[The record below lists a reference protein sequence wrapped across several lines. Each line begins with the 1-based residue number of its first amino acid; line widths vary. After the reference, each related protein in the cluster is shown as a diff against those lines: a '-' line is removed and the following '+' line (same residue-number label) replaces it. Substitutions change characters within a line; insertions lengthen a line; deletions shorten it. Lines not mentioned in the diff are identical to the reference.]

1 MSCCPCARTAPLRT
15 STTSSLA
22 SAGAGDRTS
31 GPGAS
36 SLGSDAR
43 RGLEDHPTPALRPL
57 HALIEAHVLSAE
69 RLHGDDTTVPILAKG
84 RTKTGRVW
92 VYVRD
97 DRPFGGTDPPA
108 ALFYASR
115 DRTGVPATEPVPIE
129 PIRVD
134 GMAYAK
140 IIAGMMNVGYFRERP
155 TADGGSERVIV
166 AKLVFPGDPS
176 TVNRAIIVTQA
187 GLDGAM
193 REQVEREQAERRAR
207 PKPRITP
214 MRASASSRGALR
226 E

>member
-1 MSCCPCARTAPLRT
+1 MDL
-15 STTSSLA
+15 STLTY
-22 SAGAGDRTS
+22 GA
-31 GPGAS
+31 
-36 SLGSDAR
+36 
-43 RGLEDHPTPALRPL
+43 
-57 HALIEAHVLSAE
+57 
-69 RLHGDDTTVPILAKG
+69 
-84 RTKTGRVW
+84 
-92 VYVRD
+92 
-97 DRPFGGTDPPA
+97 
-108 ALFYASR
+108 
-115 DRTGVPATEPVPIE
+115 PATEPVPIE

-214 MRASASSRGALR
+214 MRASTSSRGALR
-226 E
+226 GAPEVVNPTPMLQHHANSPDEAIPAFPLRAFRRRPRSHTGFAPAST

>member
-1 MSCCPCARTAPLRT
+1 MDI
-15 STTSSLA
+15 STLTY
-22 SAGAGDRTS
+22 GA
-31 GPGAS
+31 
-36 SLGSDAR
+36 
-43 RGLEDHPTPALRPL
+43 
-57 HALIEAHVLSAE
+57 
-69 RLHGDDTTVPILAKG
+69 
-84 RTKTGRVW
+84 
-92 VYVRD
+92 
-97 DRPFGGTDPPA
+97 
-108 ALFYASR
+108 
-115 DRTGVPATEPVPIE
+115 PATEPVPIE
-129 PIRVD
+129 AIRVD

-176 TVNRAIIVTQA
+176 TVNRALVVTQA

-207 PKPRITP
+207 PKPLITP